1 MIVFFTILSTLS
13 TFQTPP
19 ADQAAYE
26 AVVEQATFNCPRIK
40 NPEKVNQELLWDLVN
55 IEREFGVPPYHRGM
69 LLAAACHESG
79 YNPNAKG
86 DRKFSKR
93 GKPKA
98 IGLLQFWK
106 WAAKYIDRTNPIE
119 SARFWMKRIK
129 RQIPFVK
136 KKCRWR
142 SEKRVWLAAWVTAI
156 RYPKKS
162 GRCHEKPKHYYL
174 LRKWKKAIKKNRKK
188 GCSC

>member
-1 MIVFFTILSTLS
+1 MIVFITILSTLS
-13 TFQTPP
+13 TFQSLPE
-19 ADQAAYE
+19 DQAAYE
-26 AVVEQATFNCPRIK
+26 EIVEQATFNCPRIR
-40 NPEKVNQELLWDLVN
+40 NPEKVNQKLLWELVN
-55 IEREFGVPPYHRGM
+55 IEREFNVPPVYRGM

-86 DRKFSKR
+86 DRKFSKKR
-93 GKPKA
+93 KPKA

-106 WAAKYIDRTNPIE
+106 WAEKYIDRTNPIE

-129 RQIPFVK
+129 RQIPFIK

-142 SEKRVWLAAWVTAI
+142 SEKRIWLAAWVTAI

-162 GRCHEKPKHYYL
+162 GRCYEKPKHYYQL
-174 LRKWKKAIKKNRKK
+174 KKWKKAIEKKRKK
-188 GCSC
+188 GPSC